1 MIFKKDETEDGQP
14 SLAEAIDQY
23 RVAAGD
29 LFIKPAK
36 KLCRFEKSTHIL
48 FDRDNNLIAIVSKS
62 HGVVHHDN
70 LRCALR
76 QVALS
81 HVK

>member
-36 KLCRFEKSTHIL
+36 KLCKFEKNAWIL
-48 FDRDNNLIAIVSKS
+48 FDRDNNLICICSKT
-62 HGVVHHDN
+62 HGAVFHDN

-76 QVALS
+76 EIALS
-81 HVK
+81 HVR